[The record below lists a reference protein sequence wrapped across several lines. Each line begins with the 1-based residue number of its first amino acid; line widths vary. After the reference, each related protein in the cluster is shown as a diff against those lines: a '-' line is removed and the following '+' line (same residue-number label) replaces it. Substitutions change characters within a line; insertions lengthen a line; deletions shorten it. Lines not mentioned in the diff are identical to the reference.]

1 MNRQEGGIGSKPK
14 LGATVNVGWTTDTG
28 NLSSGNE
35 AGTFPDSFY
44 VNEETGSYSE
54 IGNEHSTQL
63 DGITN
68 AMRLSIR
75 ELAET
80 KADMTN
86 GTYWLYL
93 DNIKVSIANN

>member
-1 MNRQEGGIGSKPK
+1 MDYRYRQPLKRK
-14 LGATVNVGWTTDTG
+14 RNG
-28 NLSSGNE
+28 NI
-35 AGTFPDSFY
+35 DSFY

>member
-1 MNRQEGGIGSKPK
+1 MEEK
-14 LGATVNVGWTTDTG
+14 VNVGWTTATG
-28 NLSSGNE
+28 NLSSGDDT
-35 AGTFPDSFY
+35 GTFPDSFY
-44 VNEETGSYSE
+44 VNEDTGSYTN
-54 IGNEHSTQL
+54 INHEHSARL
-63 DGITN
+63 EGITN